1 MPHCKNNPKRTY
13 TGKEPSPKGLG
24 FCASGEKKGT
34 EMKGKDGNMWV
45 KSKGKWVK
53 TTLTKKADC
62 DNIVKYVKTQKMRS
76 GHAYKTELYGK
87 DIDGKFYK
95 WISYNKFADRSSAIE
110 RGFKKGKIDKKY
122 VNEQICGNKK
132 TAKDLDKKIHNG
144 YKTYFIHDNGSQPFL
159 VAIKDKTAKI
169 YKIGKDVAVGYGNVP
184 AYYYTDLIE
193 EFKCDKIFIPKGYD
207 GIDIFYGIMKD
218 YKEFRGNSVL
228 LQVKDKYVYI
238 GSEIYEFKPSDEI
251 IEYYSPVGNNDVPY
265 PVAIGKENV
274 YFMLES
280 DKTYVPIKYFEGFK
294 KIDFIDAYGYYYG
307 HIGNKKFEALAKK
320 MKGVKMIHK
329 RV

>member
-1 MPHCKNNPKRTY
+1 MPYCINNPKRTY

-24 FCASGEKKGT
+24 FCASGEKEGT

-53 TTLTKKADC
+53 MTLTKKADC
-62 DNIVKYVKTQKMRS
+62 DNIVKYVKTQKLRS
-76 GHAYKTELYGK
+76 GHTYKTELYGK
-87 DIDGKFYK
+87 EIDGKFYK
-95 WISYNKFADRSSAIE
+95 WISYNVFADRSSPIE
-110 RGFKKGKIDKKY
+110 RGFKKGKVDIKY
-122 VNEQICGNKK
+122 VNEKICGNKK
-132 TAKDLDKKIHNG
+132 TAKDLDKKIHKG

-169 YKIGKDVAVGYGNVP
+169 YRIGKDIAVGYDNVP

-207 GIDIFYGIMKD
+207 GIDILSGIMKD
-218 YKEFRGNSVL
+218 HKSFRGNSVL
-228 LQVKDKYVYI
+228 LQVIDKYVYI

-274 YFMLES
+274 YFML
-280 DKTYVPIKYFEGFK
+280 DKTCVPIKYFEGLK
-294 KIDFIDAYGYYYG
+294 KIDFIDAYGHYYG
-307 HIGNKKFEALAKK
+307 KLKNYAKK
-320 MKGVKMIHK
+320 MKGVKTIHK

>member
-24 FCASGEKKGT
+24 FCASGEKEGT

-53 TTLTKKADC
+53 MTLTKKADC

-76 GHAYKTELYGK
+76 GHTYKTELYGK

-95 WISYNKFADRSSAIE
+95 WISYNKFADKSSPIE
-110 RGFKKGKIDKKY
+110 RGFKKGKVDIKY
-122 VNEQICGNKK
+122 VNEKICGNKK
-132 TAKDLDKKIHNG
+132 TEKDLDKKIHNG

-169 YKIGKDVAVGYGNVP
+169 YKIGKDVDVGYDYVP

-193 EFKCDKIFIPKGYD
+193 EFKCNKIFIPKGYD
-207 GIDIFYGIMKD
+207 GIDILSGIMKD
-218 YKEFRGNSVL
+218 HKSFRGNSVL

-251 IEYYSPVGNNDVPY
+251 IEYYSQVGNSDVPY

-274 YFMLES
+274 YFML